1 MRFHPD
7 AFSAALRRCAAH
19 LCSLALIVLI
29 LSGCSDKHPTSVA
42 AVRAVKVDAVRAG
55 EAATMRF
62 IGTVRQQA
70 RASLAFESAGTVSEI
85 RVDVGDA
92 VQKGQLLASLD
103 RQPATLHLQQAQ
115 ASARLAAAQSVEREQ
130 NYQRQ
135 KNLLAAGSVAQS
147 VVESALASR
156 EQAKAEQVR
165 AQAELALARRDLERS
180 QMLAPFSGRVVARR
194 AEPCSV
200 LPAGQVVLDVESGE
214 GQQVV
219 AAVPVALAEEL
230 KPGELAR
237 ASRTADNT
245 SGFDLALEGI
255 SPRADDGLVRTA
267 VFRVLRPA
275 RTLPSGVTL
284 LVQMQPESGP
294 QPLSI
299 PIQALWMGAGSNTAE
314 VFVYQPGGTVSIRAV
329 SLGPV
334 REGRAV
340 IASGLVAGEQ
350 VVTAGAAFLQDG
362 QAVSLFQPSTRLSGS
377 AP

>member
-1 MRFHPD
+1 M
-7 AFSAALRRCAAH
+7 
-19 LCSLALIVLI
+19 IVLM

-103 RQPATLHLQQAQ
+103 RQPATLHLQQAR

-194 AEPCSV
+194 AEPRSV

-237 ASRTADNT
+237 ASRTANKT

-284 LVQMQPESGP
+284 LVQMQLESGP